1 VPAVVSTTTINGTT
15 TTTIITP
22 AVAAVPGTPAVAAT
36 YTPSIAGMFD
46 WIIGAPVTTP
56 PWPLTGYAT
65 TGDGKFIYSPDEKG
79 TVCTPGDLF
88 SPQSVYMGSGVA
100 GGGSSVV
107 AGTANAFAVRAACP
121 QTCGTCPGV
130 FSAGRVDTCASST
143 CQTTFTMGAHPPPPA
158 PPLGVP
164 VAAVQWEV
172 PIIQAFKG
180 SFGLDEIKQGPGPHG
195 SIISSTS
202 TVSKEVGT
210 HPGGLNC
217 DYVCHVYDQSNGIVG
232 GSRGR
237 RLLFGGLQTF
247 SQVDTNT
254 FVGCSQDMRDCGCC
268 NTG

>member
-1 VPAVVSTTTINGTT
+1 MGGVS
-15 TTTIITP
+15 
-22 AVAAVPGTPAVAAT
+22 VAAV
-36 YTPSIAGMFD
+36 
-46 WIIGAPVTTP
+46 
-56 PWPLTGYAT
+56 L
-65 TGDGKFIYSPDEKG
+65 
-79 TVCTPGDLF
+79 
-88 SPQSVYMGSGVA
+88 
-100 GGGSSVV
+100 
-107 AGTANAFAVRAACP
+107 
-121 QTCGTCPGV
+121 
-130 FSAGRVDTCASST
+130 
-143 CQTTFTMGAHPPPPA
+143 
-158 PPLGVP
+158 
-164 VAAVQWEV
+164 WEV

-254 FVGCSQDMRDCGCC
+254 FVGCSQDMRDCGCPTLGRLDDLAAGRC
-268 NTG
+268 SCA